1 MSTGDTMKTIVC
13 DICNKI
19 INENNESLSVV
30 FPKKGDKRIWF
41 DFCSWTCVLAYG
53 SRDAHERSKQGR
65 TAPDEASVLRGLLD
79 RIAMRIEKI
88 LRDDRAG
95 ILHARSVMADLQTIH
110 ENIRVFIPAE

>member
-1 MSTGDTMKTIVC
+1 MKTIVC

-30 FPKKGDKRIWF
+30 FPKKGDDRIWF

-53 SRDAHERSKQGR
+53 FRDAHERSKQGHI
-65 TAPDEASVLRGLLD
+65 APDEASVLRGLLD
-79 RIAMRIEKI
+79 RIAMRLGRI
-88 LRDDRAG
+88 LCDDRAG
-95 ILHARSVMADLQTIH
+95 VLHTRAAMADLQTIH